1 MLEGQDDAGAGNS
14 TGAVVEE
21 KLPSARSPDSDFD
34 DLLASYVDGAEE
46 GEGGVFG
53 KTGGS
58 LLMPLGALRLLRWVL
73 STSERKERHKQKS
86 VAALGVHLSNMS
98 RTTRLSK

>member
-1 MLEGQDDAGAGNS
+1 IESGTLKSGVKGDTAATPSALEEQGDAGAGNS

-46 GEGGVFG
+46 
-53 KTGGS
+53 
-58 LLMPLGALRLLRWVL
+58 
-73 STSERKERHKQKS
+73 
-86 VAALGVHLSNMS
+86 
-98 RTTRLSK
+98 